1 MYRRNTKLLSEM
13 DIKLR
18 MLSGIVFVV
27 LIFAMMSYL
36 ILNSQVS
43 ENFVDPGRCGVDL
56 PSCAG
61 KNIRCMNGYCKSD
74 IPPTLPLL
82 SDLPMT
88 PPTKY
93 PYA

>member
-1 MYRRNTKLLSEM
+1 M
-13 DIKLR
+13 DMKLR
-18 MLSGIVFVV
+18 MVSGMVFVV
-27 LIFAMMSYL
+27 LVFVMVSYL
-36 ILNSQVS
+36 ILYPQVS
-43 ENFVDPGRCGVDL
+43 ETFVDPGRGGVDL
-56 PSCAG
+56 PSCSG

-74 IPPTLPLL
+74 VPPTLPLL

>member
-1 MYRRNTKLLSEM
+1 MYKRNTNVLTEM
-13 DIKLR
+13 DMKLR
-18 MLSGIVFVV
+18 VLSGTFFVV
-27 LIFAMMSYL
+27 LVFVMILYL
-36 ILNSQVS
+36 VLNPSVS

-56 PSCAG
+56 PSCSG

-74 IPPTLPLL
+74 VPPTLPYL
-82 SDLPMT
+82 SDLPIT